1 MVSNRFQILF
11 LQSEVYLI
19 HSHLKDMKNC
29 KIVVAIL
36 ENEFL
41 IYWPYKYV
49 CNELGVCEGLGGQY
63 HTNEQNTIRDDIILF
78 NQFPLAGCQ

>member
-1 MVSNRFQILF
+1 M
-11 LQSEVYLI
+11 Y
-19 HSHLKDMKNC
+19 M
-29 KIVVAIL
+29 
-36 ENEFL
+36 
-41 IYWPYKYV
+41 